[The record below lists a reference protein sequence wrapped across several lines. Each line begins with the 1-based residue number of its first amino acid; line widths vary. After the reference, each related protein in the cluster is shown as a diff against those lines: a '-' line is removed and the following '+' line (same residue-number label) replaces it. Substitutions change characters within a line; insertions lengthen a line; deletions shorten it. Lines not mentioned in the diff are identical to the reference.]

1 MAVSTRAPR
10 EGDDTD
16 TWLRTVGLAT
26 ISIHVP
32 CEGDDYRT
40 FSYVARYVLFQSTSP
55 VRGTTQHWIYPP
67 VTRRFQSTSPV
78 RGTTEALARGG
89 SRYEISIHVPREGDD
104 RPLSGRSPPGS
115 DISIHVPRE
124 GDDIDR

>member
-32 CEGDDYRT
+32 REGDD
-40 FSYVARYVLFQSTSP
+40 STLDLSSCN
-55 VRGTTQHWIYPP
+55 Q
-67 VTRRFQSTSPV
+67 
-78 RGTTEALARGG
+78 A
-89 SRYEISIHVPREGDD
+89 ISIHVPREGDD
-104 RPLSGRSPPGS
+104 L
-115 DISIHVPRE
+115 VLLV
-124 GDDIDR
+124 

>member
-32 CEGDDYRT
+32 REGDDT
-40 FSYVARYVLFQSTSP
+40 LAAGLLLETAIFQSTSP
-55 VRGTTQHWIYPP
+55 VRGTTSAKEREPP
-67 VTRRFQSTSPV
+67 V
-78 RGTTEALARGG
+78 
-89 SRYEISIHVPREGDD
+89 
-104 RPLSGRSPPGS
+104 
-115 DISIHVPRE
+115 
-124 GDDIDR
+124 

>member
-32 CEGDDYRT
+32 
-40 FSYVARYVLFQSTSP
+40 
-55 VRGTTQHWIYPP
+55 
-67 VTRRFQSTSPV
+67 
-78 RGTTEALARGG
+78 
-89 SRYEISIHVPREGDD
+89 REGDD
-104 RPLSGRSPPGS
+104 SPPPMWSRCGM
-115 DISIHVPRE
+115 DFNPRPP
-124 GDDIDR
+124 

>member
-32 CEGDDYRT
+32 REGDDYRT
-40 FSYVARYVLFQSTSP
+40 FSYVARYVL
-55 VRGTTQHWIYPP
+55 
-67 VTRRFQSTSPV
+67 FQSTSPV

-124 GDDIDR
+124 GDDLQKPADPISVINFNPRPP